1 MFLFCPAIAQMKK
14 ICIFKGVEISFNLK
28 HDDSII
34 EKGKYDFEFLKHQ
47 TQLSFYLRIK
57 KKRKAVC
64 IIRGEQLAYKSSGY
78 YYEQSEDPNIPEQ
91 AKLKFLKNPKGGI
104 VDILFESGKRSIAY
118 PNVKLR
124 FRMEYEE

>member
-47 TQLSFYLRIK
+47 TQVSFYLRIK

-64 IIRGEQLAYKSSGY
+64 LIQGEELAYKSSGY
-78 YYEQSEDPNIPEQ
+78 YERSEDPNIPEQ
-91 AKLKFLKNPKGGI
+91 AKLRFLKNPKKGI
-104 VDILFESGKRSIAY
+104 VDILFESGKRAIAY
-118 PNVKLR
+118 PYVKLR

>member
-28 HDDSII
+28 HDDSKI
-34 EKGKYDFEFLKHQ
+34 EKGKYDFEFFKHQ

-57 KKRKAVC
+57 KKRKAIC
-64 IIRGEQLAYKSSGY
+64 IVRGEQLAYESSGY

-91 AKLKFLKNPKGGI
+91 AKLKFLKNPKEGI

-118 PNVKLR
+118 PNIKLR

>member
-1 MFLFCPAIAQMKK
+1 MKK
-14 ICIFKGVEISFNLK
+14 ICIFKGVEISFKMK

-64 IIRGEQLAYKSSGY
+64 VIRGEELAYKSSD
-78 YYEQSEDPNIPEQ
+78 YYEKSIDPNIPEQ

-104 VDILFESGKRSIAY
+104 VDIIFESGKRAIAY
-118 PNVKLR
+118 PCVKLR